1 MCKKRS
7 SLPLSRHWLRLWYL
21 VWLHWATRGRCGL
34 TRGDKT
40 SAARHRLGLSCEW
53 LKWTAALVTAL
64 GPLKSGAQTTPSTIP
79 NKTWASEVVSSWF
92 TAANWNPNGVP
103 AAADDVGIGSGSTA
117 LIEDEVA
124 VARTVTLG
132 VVNGGTYTPGQLEVI
147 GETLTITPPT
157 GTLNPGLQVLSES
170 TLTIGGE
177 GAVNLGTFTVE
188 NFGQINVGADGSGGT
203 LNAGTVTN
211 RNSGSING
219 GLTFEGAG
227 TVTNAGQISGL
238 VFSGVTVG
246 AGIQAFD
253 GAVTITNT
261 NSGTISGTTG
271 IELEDGGT
279 VTNGAGGTIT
289 GNSRGVLSPTVL
301 PESGISEQAAAIA
314 AQAADPP
321 AVIVTNSGTI
331 SGATGVEID
340 TGGSVTNNA
349 GGIIRG
355 IGGEGAGDGIGVAAL
370 PNSGVTPEP
379 LAVANSGTISG
390 TNAAIDLEGGGSIT
404 NNSGA
409 SIVAGAGNPAV
420 IANGGPLT
428 FLNAGTITGNVTLE
442 TLPGTAAGFANQA
455 TLVTGG
461 TIAGDLNLGTN
472 PGTIL
477 TLDGSGTEALSKA
490 VTGLITNAGSVIKQ
504 GTGTWV
510 IDKSVGNNP
519 GGTTVESGTLIDALT
534 NALGTGPIDVTDN
547 SSLLQVS
554 QGVEIANPTL
564 ITITDGGSI
573 DNAGTISTP
582 PGGLISGTGG
592 GNVTNEETGI
602 IINTAGNAVIFNAGG
617 NLTNLA
623 GALIQSNTASGVFST
638 GGQITVTNSGTISG
652 LFGINPT
659 GGGSVTND
667 ADGIITGTSRGVL
680 SPIELPDTGIP
691 DQTAAIAAQAVEPPA
706 LTVVN
711 SGTISGATGVEIDT
725 GGSVTNNAG
734 GVIQGTGGEGTGDG
748 IGVAALPNSGEG
760 PAPLAVAN
768 SGIIS
773 GTTTG
778 IDLEGGGSITNN
790 SGASIVAG
798 AGNPA
803 IIANGGPLIFL
814 NAGTITG
821 SVIFDTVP
829 GTAASFANQATLV
842 TGGTIAGDLNLGTNP
857 GTILTLA
864 GSGTENL
871 SKAVTGLITNG
882 GSVIKQ
888 GTGTWVIDKS
898 LGNTPGGTTVESG
911 TLIDALT
918 NALGTGPITVTGN
931 TSLLQVSQGVGIA
944 NPSLVTVSGGGSI
957 DNAGT
962 ISAPAGGLISG
973 AGGGNVTNEGTGI
986 IINTAGNAVTFNAGG
1001 DLTNLAGGLIQSDT
1015 ASGVFST
1022 GGQITITNS
1031 GTISGLG
1038 GINLTGGGS
1047 VINNVGGV
1055 ISGRN
1060 GLAILSAGGPVKFSN
1075 AGTINGNVLLG
1086 NFANTVQLF
1095 SGSRINGSLNL
1106 GNSAA
1111 SNLILD
1117 GSTDQSL
1124 SQAISGTSTNAG
1136 SLTKQGSGNW
1146 TVDVAMSAP
1155 VSTNI
1160 LAGVLTVNSSL
1171 SSPLVTVQAGGMLKG
1186 TGNVLGNV
1194 VNLGTISPGNSPG
1207 TLTINGNFTQGPSGI
1222 YNVEII
1228 SPQNY
1233 SRLVVT
1239 GHASLDGTLHLTL
1252 ASGFRIAPG
1261 ETFTVLTAGQGIS
1274 GTFRTISGNTPVNV
1288 TYANGTVLVN
1298 AASTTKVQAS
1308 DIHLS
1313 DGTPISTT
1321 ALLADYTFYGFG
1333 SLSERMALGLIPLE
1347 DTSKQDAISL
1357 TFDAGEFDI
1366 QGQHG
1371 QTYTIPIAGGFKIN
1385 DRVRLDYEIPLQYIT
1400 LDNTSLFQAGLTLD
1414 LPVKVIIPTANQP
1427 WSWIVTPTAA
1437 VATSGSK
1444 EIIGGG
1450 ALTNVF
1456 SYQWH
1461 GITATYGNYIS
1472 FFEGDLLTSD
1482 DPKFPSGVSQQIMK
1496 NGLRLD
1502 VPVAKSWIVE
1512 AYGIYTQFFQ
1522 PAAVSSYWTFGVEVG
1537 HHFTWDIEGR
1547 HLDLGYLSL
1556 GLYTEIG
1563 NQYNQYHSGHAQI
1576 GSAWRF

>member
-1 MCKKRS
+1 
-7 SLPLSRHWLRLWYL
+7 
-21 VWLHWATRGRCGL
+21 VEIA
-34 TRGDKT
+34 
-40 SAARHRLGLSCEW
+40 
-53 LKWTAALVTAL
+53 
-64 GPLKSGAQTTPSTIP
+64 
-79 NKTWASEVVSSWF
+79 
-92 TAANWNPNGVP
+92 NPNQ
-103 AAADDVGIGSGSTA
+103 I
-117 LIEDEVA
+117 
-124 VARTVTLG
+124 
-132 VVNGGTYTPGQLEVI
+132 
-147 GETLTITPPT
+147 TLT
-157 GTLNPGLQVLSES
+157 
-170 TLTIGGE
+170 GG
-177 GAVNLGTFTVE
+177 
-188 NFGQINVGADGSGGT
+188 GSID
-203 LNAGTVTN
+203 NAGTISTPP
-211 RNSGSING
+211 G
-219 GLTFEGAG
+219 GL
-227 TVTNAGQISGL
+227 ISGT
-238 VFSGVTVG
+238 GGGNITNEET
-246 AGIQAFD
+246 GI
-253 GAVTITNT
+253 ITNT
-261 NSGTISGTTG
+261 AGNAVIF
-271 IELEDGGT
+271 
-279 VTNGAGGTIT
+279 NAGGNLLNLAGALVQSNTAAGVFSTGGQTTI
-289 GNSRGVLSPTVL
+289 
-301 PESGISEQAAAIA
+301 
-314 AQAADPP
+314 
-321 AVIVTNSGTI
+321 TNSGTI

-355 IGGEGAGDGIGVAAL
+355 TGGEGVGDGIGVAAL
-370 PNSGVTPEP
+370 PNSGVAPEP

-390 TNAAIDLEGGGSIT
+390 TNTAIDLEGGGSIT

-420 IANGGPLT
+420 IANGGPLI
-428 FLNAGTITGNVTLE
+428 FLNAGTITGSVTLD
-442 TLPGTAAGFANQA
+442 TLPGTAANFANQA

-461 TIAGDLNLGTN
+461 IIAGDLNLGTN

-477 TLDGSGTEALSKA
+477 TLDGAGIEALSKA

-510 IDKSVGNNP
+510 VDKSVGNNP

-534 NALGTGPIDVTDN
+534 NALGTGPITVTGN
-547 SSLLQVS
+547 ASLLQIS
-554 QGVEIANPTL
+554 QGVEIANPNQITL
-564 ITITDGGSI
+564 TDGGSI

-592 GNVTNEETGI
+592 GNITNEETGI
-602 IINTAGNAVIFNAGG
+602 ITNTAGNAVIFNAGG
-617 NLTNLA
+617 NLLNLA
-623 GALIQSNTASGVFST
+623 GALVQSNTAAGVFST
-638 GGQITVTNSGTISG
+638 GGQTTITNSGTISG
-652 LFGINPT
+652 LIGINLA
-659 GGGSVTND
+659 G
-667 ADGIITGTSRGVL
+667 
-680 SPIELPDTGIP
+680 
-691 DQTAAIAAQAVEPPA
+691 
-706 LTVVN
+706 
-711 SGTISGATGVEIDT
+711 

-734 GVIQGTGGEGTGDG
+734 GVI
-748 IGVAALPNSGEG
+748 
-760 PAPLAVAN
+760 
-768 SGIIS
+768 
-773 GTTTG
+773 
-778 IDLEGGGSITNN
+778 
-790 SGASIVAG
+790 
-798 AGNPA
+798 
-803 IIANGGPLIFL
+803 
-814 NAGTITG
+814 
-821 SVIFDTVP
+821 
-829 GTAASFANQATLV
+829 
-842 TGGTIAGDLNLGTNP
+842 
-857 GTILTLA
+857 
-864 GSGTENL
+864 
-871 SKAVTGLITNG
+871 
-882 GSVIKQ
+882 
-888 GTGTWVIDKS
+888 
-898 LGNTPGGTTVESG
+898 
-911 TLIDALT
+911 
-918 NALGTGPITVTGN
+918 
-931 TSLLQVSQGVGIA
+931 
-944 NPSLVTVSGGGSI
+944 
-957 DNAGT
+957 
-962 ISAPAGGLISG
+962 
-973 AGGGNVTNEGTGI
+973 
-986 IINTAGNAVTFNAGG
+986 
-1001 DLTNLAGGLIQSDT
+1001 
-1015 ASGVFST
+1015 
-1022 GGQITITNS
+1022 
-1031 GTISGLG
+1031 
-1038 GINLTGGGS
+1038 
-1047 VINNVGGV
+1047 
-1055 ISGRN
+1055 SGRS
-1060 GLAILSAGGPVKFSN
+1060 GLAILNAGGPIKFSN

-1086 NFANTVQLF
+1086 NFANTAQLF
-1095 SGSRINGSLNL
+1095 SGGRINGNLNL

-1124 SQAISGTSTNAG
+1124 SQAISGTIANAG
-1136 SLTKQGSGNW
+1136 SLTKQGSANW

-1171 SSPLVTVQAGGMLKG
+1171 TSPLVTVQAGAMLKG

-1207 TLTINGNFTQGPSGI
+1207 TLTIGGNFTQGAGGT
-1222 YNVEII
+1222 YNVEIF

-1233 SRLVVT
+1233 SRLVVL

-1252 ASGFRIAPG
+1252 ASGFRFQPG
-1261 ETFTVLTAGQGIS
+1261 ETFTVLTAQGIS
-1274 GTFRTISGNTPVNV
+1274 GTFRTISGNSSVQV
-1288 TYANGTVLVN
+1288 TYANGQVIVN
-1298 AASTTKVQAS
+1298 PAAAPKVQAS

-1347 DTSKQDAISL
+1347 DTGKQDAVSL

-1414 LPVKVIIPTANQP
+1414 LPVKVIIPTADQP

-1437 VATSGSK
+1437 LATSGSK

-1522 PAAVSSYWTFGVEVG
+1522 PAAISSYWTIGVEVG

-1556 GLYTEIG
+1556 GLYSEIG

>member
-7 SLPLSRHWLRLWYL
+7 SLPASRHRCKFFWHL
-21 VWLHWATRGRCGL
+21 VRHHWVTRGRCDL

-40 SAARHRLGLSCEW
+40 LAAQHWLGLSCEW
-53 LKWTAALVTAL
+53 LAWTAAFITAL
-64 GPLKSGAQTTPSTIP
+64 APVKGGAQTTPSTIP
-79 NKTWASEVVSSWF
+79 NKTWASEVISSWF
-92 TAANWNPNGVP
+92 TGENWNPNGVP
-103 AAADDVGIGSGSTA
+103 GAADDVGVGSRSTA
-117 LIEDEVA
+117 LIEDEAA

-132 VVNGGTYTPGQLEVI
+132 VVNDGAYTPGQLEVI
-147 GETLTITPPT
+147 GATLTITPPT
-157 GTLNPGLQVLSES
+157 GTLNPGLQVLAGS

-203 LNAGTVTN
+203 LNAGTVIN
-211 RNSGSING
+211 RNGGTING
-219 GLTFEGAG
+219 GLTFEGGG

-246 AGIQAFD
+246 TGIVAFD
-253 GAVTITNT
+253 GAGAITNT
-261 NSGTISGTTG
+261 NSGTISGTNG
-271 IELEDGGT
+271 VELDDGGS
-279 VTNGAGGTIT
+279 VTNAGRISGTGEAGVEFFDGGSLTNSAGGTIT
-289 GNSRGVLSPTVL
+289 GTSRGVLSPTEL

-355 IGGEGAGDGIGVAAL
+355 TGGEGVGDGIGVAAL
-370 PNSGVTPEP
+370 PNSGVAPEP

-390 TNAAIDLEGGGSIT
+390 TNTAIDLEGGGSIT

-420 IANGGPLT
+420 IANGGPLI
-428 FLNAGTITGNVTLE
+428 FLNAGTITGSVTLD
-442 TLPGTAAGFANQA
+442 TLPGTAANFANQA

-461 TIAGDLNLGTN
+461 IIAGDLNLGTN

-477 TLDGSGTEALSKA
+477 TLDGAGIEALSKA

-510 IDKSVGNNP
+510 VDKSVGNNP

-534 NALGTGPIDVTDN
+534 NALGTGPITVTGN
-547 SSLLQVS
+547 ASLLQIS
-554 QGVEIANPTL
+554 QGVEIANPNQITL
-564 ITITDGGSI
+564 TDGGSI

-592 GNVTNEETGI
+592 GNITNEETGI
-602 IINTAGNAVIFNAGG
+602 ITNTAGNAVIFNAGG
-617 NLTNLA
+617 NLLNLA
-623 GALIQSNTASGVFST
+623 GALVQSNTAAGVFST
-638 GGQITVTNSGTISG
+638 GGQTTITNSGTISG
-652 LFGINPT
+652 LIGINLA
-659 GGGSVTND
+659 G
-667 ADGIITGTSRGVL
+667 
-680 SPIELPDTGIP
+680 
-691 DQTAAIAAQAVEPPA
+691 
-706 LTVVN
+706 
-711 SGTISGATGVEIDT
+711 

-734 GVIQGTGGEGTGDG
+734 GVI
-748 IGVAALPNSGEG
+748 
-760 PAPLAVAN
+760 
-768 SGIIS
+768 
-773 GTTTG
+773 
-778 IDLEGGGSITNN
+778 
-790 SGASIVAG
+790 
-798 AGNPA
+798 
-803 IIANGGPLIFL
+803 
-814 NAGTITG
+814 
-821 SVIFDTVP
+821 
-829 GTAASFANQATLV
+829 
-842 TGGTIAGDLNLGTNP
+842 
-857 GTILTLA
+857 
-864 GSGTENL
+864 
-871 SKAVTGLITNG
+871 
-882 GSVIKQ
+882 
-888 GTGTWVIDKS
+888 
-898 LGNTPGGTTVESG
+898 
-911 TLIDALT
+911 
-918 NALGTGPITVTGN
+918 
-931 TSLLQVSQGVGIA
+931 
-944 NPSLVTVSGGGSI
+944 
-957 DNAGT
+957 
-962 ISAPAGGLISG
+962 
-973 AGGGNVTNEGTGI
+973 
-986 IINTAGNAVTFNAGG
+986 
-1001 DLTNLAGGLIQSDT
+1001 
-1015 ASGVFST
+1015 
-1022 GGQITITNS
+1022 
-1031 GTISGLG
+1031 
-1038 GINLTGGGS
+1038 
-1047 VINNVGGV
+1047 
-1055 ISGRN
+1055 SGRS
-1060 GLAILSAGGPVKFSN
+1060 GLAILNAGGPIKFSN

-1086 NFANTVQLF
+1086 NFANTAQLF
-1095 SGSRINGSLNL
+1095 SGGRINGNLNL

-1124 SQAISGTSTNAG
+1124 SQAISGTIANAG
-1136 SLTKQGSGNW
+1136 SLTKQGSANW

-1171 SSPLVTVQAGGMLKG
+1171 TSPLVTVQAGAMLKG

-1207 TLTINGNFTQGPSGI
+1207 TLTIGGNFTQGAGGT
-1222 YNVEII
+1222 YNVEIF

-1233 SRLVVT
+1233 SRLVVL

-1252 ASGFRIAPG
+1252 ASGFRFQPG
-1261 ETFTVLTAGQGIS
+1261 ETFTVLTAQGIS
-1274 GTFRTISGNTPVNV
+1274 GTFRTISGNSSVQV
-1288 TYANGTVLVN
+1288 TYANGQVIVN
-1298 AASTTKVQAS
+1298 PAAAPKVQAS

-1347 DTSKQDAISL
+1347 DTGKQDAVSL

-1414 LPVKVIIPTANQP
+1414 LPVKVIIPTADQP

-1437 VATSGSK
+1437 LATSGSK

-1522 PAAVSSYWTFGVEVG
+1522 PAAISSYWTIGVEVG

-1556 GLYTEIG
+1556 GLYSEIG

>member
-7 SLPLSRHWLRLWYL
+7 SLPLSRHWLIFFSILLCAIRGSAQSI
-21 VWLHWATRGRCGL
+21 WLGT
-34 TRGDKT
+34 T
-40 SAARHRLGLSCEW
+40 SSD
-53 LKWTAALVTAL
+53 
-64 GPLKSGAQTTPSTIP
+64 
-79 NKTWASEVVSSWF
+79 WF
-92 TAANWNPNGVP
+92 TTANWNPTLPN
-103 AAADDVGIGSGSTA
+103 AATSANF
-117 LIEDEVA
+117 
-124 VARTVTLG
+124 
-132 VVNGGTYTPGQLEVI
+132 VNGGNAQILKQGAVTSALV
-147 GETLTITPPT
+147 LDPT
-157 GTLNPGLQVLSES
+157 GNVSATVLVSGATATLDVVGAITLAPDSDLAAVTS
-170 TLTIGGE
+170 TLTIQNGATVTATSIDLAAGGQ
-177 GAVNLGTFTVE
+177 L
-188 NFGQINVGADGSGGT
+188 NVGAGGVGGT
-203 LNAGTVTN
+203 LNVLSIANSGVTTFNLTDTTTLSANFTGTEGGTGTITKTGSGTVTLTGTIA
-211 RNSGSING
+211 GSVLTITGGTLAVSSIANLNAPVTVTGTSSIFKING
-219 GLTFEGAG
+219 GVSEEEPEITVEAGGTLDNAG
-227 TVTNAGQISGL
+227 TLNATSLVTLGPPE
-238 VFSGVTVG
+238 TVG
-246 AGIQAFD
+246 TANVINRATGTITGTAESFD
-253 GAVTITNT
+253 GLDFNVPGSLQ
-261 NSGTISGTTG
+261 NSGTISGDIANG
-271 IELEDGGT
+271 GVDGVAFANGGS
-279 VTNGAGGTIT
+279 VTNNAGGIIT
-289 GNSRGVLSPTVL
+289 GADRGVVSALPVL
-301 PESGISEQAAAIA
+301 PEAGISEQAAAIA

-355 IGGEGAGDGIGVAAL
+355 TGGEGVGDGIGVAAL
-370 PNSGVTPEP
+370 PNSGVAPEP

-390 TNAAIDLEGGGSIT
+390 TNTAIDLEGGGSIT

-420 IANGGPLT
+420 IANGGPLI
-428 FLNAGTITGNVTLE
+428 FLNAGTITGSVTLD
-442 TLPGTAAGFANQA
+442 TLPGTAANFANQA

-461 TIAGDLNLGTN
+461 IIAGDLNLGTN

-477 TLDGSGTEALSKA
+477 TLDGAGIEALSKA

-510 IDKSVGNNP
+510 VDKSVGNNP

-534 NALGTGPIDVTDN
+534 NALGTGPITVTGN
-547 SSLLQVS
+547 ASLLQIS
-554 QGVEIANPTL
+554 QGVEIANPNQITL
-564 ITITDGGSI
+564 TDGGSI

-592 GNVTNEETGI
+592 GNITNEETGI
-602 IINTAGNAVIFNAGG
+602 ITNTAGNAVIFNAGG
-617 NLTNLA
+617 NLLNLA
-623 GALIQSNTASGVFST
+623 GALVQSNTAAGVFST
-638 GGQITVTNSGTISG
+638 GGQTTITNSGTISG
-652 LFGINPT
+652 LIGINLT
-659 GGGSVTND
+659 G
-667 ADGIITGTSRGVL
+667 
-680 SPIELPDTGIP
+680 
-691 DQTAAIAAQAVEPPA
+691 
-706 LTVVN
+706 
-711 SGTISGATGVEIDT
+711 

-734 GVIQGTGGEGTGDG
+734 GVI
-748 IGVAALPNSGEG
+748 
-760 PAPLAVAN
+760 
-768 SGIIS
+768 
-773 GTTTG
+773 
-778 IDLEGGGSITNN
+778 
-790 SGASIVAG
+790 
-798 AGNPA
+798 
-803 IIANGGPLIFL
+803 
-814 NAGTITG
+814 
-821 SVIFDTVP
+821 
-829 GTAASFANQATLV
+829 
-842 TGGTIAGDLNLGTNP
+842 
-857 GTILTLA
+857 
-864 GSGTENL
+864 
-871 SKAVTGLITNG
+871 
-882 GSVIKQ
+882 
-888 GTGTWVIDKS
+888 
-898 LGNTPGGTTVESG
+898 
-911 TLIDALT
+911 
-918 NALGTGPITVTGN
+918 
-931 TSLLQVSQGVGIA
+931 
-944 NPSLVTVSGGGSI
+944 
-957 DNAGT
+957 
-962 ISAPAGGLISG
+962 
-973 AGGGNVTNEGTGI
+973 
-986 IINTAGNAVTFNAGG
+986 
-1001 DLTNLAGGLIQSDT
+1001 
-1015 ASGVFST
+1015 
-1022 GGQITITNS
+1022 
-1031 GTISGLG
+1031 
-1038 GINLTGGGS
+1038 
-1047 VINNVGGV
+1047 
-1055 ISGRN
+1055 SGRS
-1060 GLAILSAGGPVKFSN
+1060 GLAILNAGGPIKFSN

-1086 NFANTVQLF
+1086 NFANTAQLF
-1095 SGSRINGSLNL
+1095 SGGRINGNLNL

-1124 SQAISGTSTNAG
+1124 SQAISGTIANAG
-1136 SLTKQGSGNW
+1136 SLTKQGSANW

-1171 SSPLVTVQAGGMLKG
+1171 TSPLVTVQAGAMLKG

-1207 TLTINGNFTQGPSGI
+1207 TLTIGGNFTQGAGGT
-1222 YNVEII
+1222 YNVEIF

-1233 SRLVVT
+1233 SRLVVL

-1252 ASGFRIAPG
+1252 ASGFRFQPG
-1261 ETFTVLTAGQGIS
+1261 ETFTVLTAQGIS
-1274 GTFRTISGNTPVNV
+1274 GTFRTISGNSSVQV
-1288 TYANGTVLVN
+1288 TYANGQVIVN
-1298 AASTTKVQAS
+1298 PAAAPKVQAS

-1347 DTSKQDAISL
+1347 DTGKQDAVSL

-1414 LPVKVIIPTANQP
+1414 LPVKVIIPTADQP

-1437 VATSGSK
+1437 LATSGSK

-1522 PAAVSSYWTFGVEVG
+1522 PAAISSYWTIGVEVG

-1547 HLDLGYLSL
+1547 RLDLGYLSL
-1556 GLYTEIG
+1556 GLYSEIG

>member
-1 MCKKRS
+1 
-7 SLPLSRHWLRLWYL
+7 LSRHWCKFFWYL
-21 VWLHWATRGRCGL
+21 IRPHWARRGRCDF
-34 TRGDKT
+34 TRDDKT
-40 SAARHRLGLSCEW
+40 SAARDRLGLGCEW

-64 GPLKSGAQTTPSTIP
+64 GAVKGGAQTTPSTIP
-79 NKTWASEVVSSWF
+79 NQTWASNATSSWF
-92 TAANWNPNGVP
+92 TAENWNPGVVP
-103 AAADDVGIGSGSTA
+103 TTANDVGVGSGGTA
-117 LIEDEVA
+117 QIAEEGAA

-132 VVNGGTYTPGQLEVI
+132 VVNAGVYAPGQLEVI
-147 GETLTITPPT
+147 GGTLTITPPP
-157 GTLNPGLQVLSES
+157 GTLNPGLQVLSGS
-170 TLTIGGE
+170 TLTIEEE

-188 NFGQINVGADGSGGT
+188 NFGQINIGADGSGGT

-211 RNSGSING
+211 RNSGSISG
-219 GLTFEGAG
+219 GLTLPGDA
-227 TVTNAGQISGL
+227 TVANAGQISGL
-238 VFSGVTVG
+238 VFSGVTFG
-246 AGIQAFD
+246 AGILAFD

-261 NSGTISGTTG
+261 SSGTISGSTG
-271 IELEDGGT
+271 VELDDGGS
-279 VTNGAGGTIT
+279 VTNAGKISGTEEAAVEFFDGGSVTNSAGGTIT
-289 GNSRGVLSPTVL
+289 GTSRGVLSPIEL
-301 PESGISEQAAAIA
+301 PESGISEQATAIA

-321 AVIVTNSGTI
+321 PVIVTNSGTI

-349 GGIIRG
+349 GGIIQG
-355 IGGEGAGDGIGVAAL
+355 TGGEGVGDGIGVAAL
-370 PNSGVTPEP
+370 PNSGVVPEP

-390 TNAAIDLEGGGSIT
+390 TTTGIDLEGGGSIT

-420 IANGGPLT
+420 IANGGPLI
-428 FLNAGTITGNVTLE
+428 FLNAGTVTGSVTLD
-442 TLPGTAAGFANQA
+442 TLPGTAASFANQA
-455 TLVTGG
+455 ILVTGG

-477 TLDGSGTEALSKA
+477 TLDGSGSEALSKA

-519 GGTTVESGTLIDALT
+519 GGTTIESGTLIDTLT
-534 NALGTGPIDVTDN
+534 NALGTGPITVTGN
-547 SSLLQVS
+547 TSMLQVS
-554 QGVEIANPTL
+554 QGVEIANPNL

-582 PGGLISGTGG
+582 VGGLISGPGS
-592 GNVTNEETGI
+592 GNVTNEGTGLI
-602 IINTAGNAVIFNAGG
+602 TNTAGNAVIFNAGG

-623 GALIQSNTASGVFST
+623 G
-638 GGQITVTNSGTISG
+638 G
-652 LFGINPT
+652 L
-659 GGGSVTND
+659 V
-667 ADGIITGTSRGVL
+667 
-680 SPIELPDTGIP
+680 
-691 DQTAAIAAQAVEPPA
+691 
-706 LTVVN
+706 
-711 SGTISGATGVEIDT
+711 
-725 GGSVTNNAG
+725 
-734 GVIQGTGGEGTGDG
+734 
-748 IGVAALPNSGEG
+748 
-760 PAPLAVAN
+760 
-768 SGIIS
+768 
-773 GTTTG
+773 
-778 IDLEGGGSITNN
+778 
-790 SGASIVAG
+790 
-798 AGNPA
+798 
-803 IIANGGPLIFL
+803 
-814 NAGTITG
+814 
-821 SVIFDTVP
+821 
-829 GTAASFANQATLV
+829 
-842 TGGTIAGDLNLGTNP
+842 
-857 GTILTLA
+857 
-864 GSGTENL
+864 
-871 SKAVTGLITNG
+871 
-882 GSVIKQ
+882 
-888 GTGTWVIDKS
+888 
-898 LGNTPGGTTVESG
+898 
-911 TLIDALT
+911 
-918 NALGTGPITVTGN
+918 
-931 TSLLQVSQGVGIA
+931 
-944 NPSLVTVSGGGSI
+944 
-957 DNAGT
+957 
-962 ISAPAGGLISG
+962 
-973 AGGGNVTNEGTGI
+973 
-986 IINTAGNAVTFNAGG
+986 
-1001 DLTNLAGGLIQSDT
+1001 QSDT

-1031 GTISGLG
+1031 GTISGLN
-1038 GINLTGGGS
+1038 GISLTGGGS
-1047 VINNVGGV
+1047 VTNNAGGV
-1055 ISGRN
+1055 ISGRS
-1060 GLAILSAGGPVKFSN
+1060 GLAILSGGGPTKITNVGS
-1075 AGTINGNVLLG
+1075 INGSVSLG

-1095 SGSRINGSLNL
+1095 SGGRINGNLNL
-1106 GNSAA
+1106 GTSAA

-1117 GSTDQSL
+1117 GSTDQSF
-1124 SQAISGTSTNAG
+1124 SQAVSGATTNAG

-1146 TVDVAMSAP
+1146 TVDVAMNAP

-1171 SSPLVTVQAGGMLKG
+1171 TSPLVTVQADGMLKG
-1186 TGNVLGNV
+1186 SGIILGNV
-1194 VNLGTISPGNSPG
+1194 VNVGTISPGNSPG
-1207 TLTINGNFTQGPSGI
+1207 TLTINGNFTQGAAGT
-1222 YNVEII
+1222 YNVEIF

-1233 SRLVVT
+1233 SRLVVL

-1252 ASGFRIAPG
+1252 ASGFRFQPG
-1261 ETFTVLTAGQGIS
+1261 ETFTVVTAAQGIS
-1274 GTFRTISGNTPVNV
+1274 GTFRTISGNTPVQV
-1288 TYANGTVLVN
+1288 TYANGNVIVN
-1298 AASTTKVQAS
+1298 SATTPKVQAS

-1333 SLSERMALGLIPLE
+1333 SLSERMALGLIPSE

-1385 DRVRLDYEIPLQYIT
+1385 DRVRLDYEVPLQYIT

-1414 LPVKVIIPTANQP
+1414 LPVRVIIPRADQP

-1437 VATSGSK
+1437 LATSGSK

-1472 FFEGDLLTSD
+1472 FFEGDVLTSD

-1502 VPVAKSWIVE
+1502 VPFAKSWIVE

-1522 PAAVSSYWTFGVEVG
+1522 PAAISSYWTIGAEIG
-1537 HHFTWDIEGR
+1537 HHFTWEIEGR